1 MDDSIIARGQVY
13 AIDMRPEEGITP
25 HEGYS
30 SRRKFFIVLGIDNEG
45 VVYGGVVFNSKVN
58 THMPELVQFYQMPI
72 RYEQYPFL
80 THRSYVD
87 CASLKR
93 IRSTDLA
100 IKGEYLGAITQEDLE
115 LIVNTVVSCP
125 LIPKAELIQF
135 GLSQL

>member
-1 MDDSIIARGQVY
+1 MKDSIIARGQVY
-13 AIDMRPEEGITP
+13 AIDMHPEEGITP

-30 SRRKFFIVLGIDNEG
+30 SRRKFFIVLGIDDEG

-93 IRSTDLA
+93 IRSIDLA
-100 IKGEYLGAITQEDLE
+100 IKGECLGAMTQDDLE